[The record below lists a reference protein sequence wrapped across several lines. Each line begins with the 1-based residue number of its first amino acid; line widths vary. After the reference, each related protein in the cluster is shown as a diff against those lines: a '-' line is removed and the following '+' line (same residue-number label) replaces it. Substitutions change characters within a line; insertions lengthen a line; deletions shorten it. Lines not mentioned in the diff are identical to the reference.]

1 MNKLLNL
8 TKRNVSL
15 FPLDG
20 KSNLMLVQ
28 GVVQQEQETAPD
40 KKIESQISQSS
51 RKSDTPQ
58 STAASRDGT
67 PSQSASRQSVYED
80 EKRKTRDS
88 RHKENDMRRE
98 RDNREQRS
106 SSVDR

>member
-20 KSNLMLVQ
+20 KFNGMLVQ

-67 PSQSASRQSVYED
+67 PSQSASRQSVYE
-80 EKRKTRDS
+80 TRDS
-88 RHKENDMRRE
+88 RHKENDIKRE
-98 RDNREQRS
+98 RDNREQTS